1 MTKQLRLA
9 AISAACLVVA
19 ACSSGSALSAVGSDT
34 SSLAARGCAHVSRH
48 QYEVCY
54 AYVVNDSLLARVPYY
69 EAGRQPVLGPAALT
83 RLKSRYYGAA
93 RRLIID
99 QTNSWPRHIDVS
111 VPSIQIVGAVMVS
124 ANLATAT
131 LHTTETWL
139 VRAKPHG
146 NKPGRVLFAETN
158 ARHTIS
164 LDRTPTILCLAGHC
178 LHKWVVVRIQ

>member
-1 MTKQLRLA
+1 MNRLLRLA
-9 AISAACLVVA
+9 VVGAASMIA
-19 ACSSGSALSAVGSDT
+19 AGCSSGLVTPSHRPDT
-34 SSLAARGCAHVSRH
+34 SSLVSRGCEHFSRH

-54 AYVVNDSLLARVPYY
+54 AYLVNDSLLARVPYY
-69 EAGRQPVLGPAALT
+69 EVGRQPVLGPAALT
-83 RLKSRYYGAA
+83 RLKSRYYGAT

-99 QTNSWPRHIDVS
+99 QTNSWPRYVDVS
-111 VPSIQIVGAVMVS
+111 VPSIRIVGAVMVS

-131 LHTTETWL
+131 IHTIETWL
-139 VRAKPHG
+139 VRAEPHG